1 MLTLDEILE
10 ELTKQTKLSKDEL
23 MKKIEEKQEELSGL
37 VSLEGAA
44 HLVARDLGIDL
55 LKRQERTLQLKD
67 IKPDMK
73 RVNLK
78 AKIISITPVRE
89 FSKKDGTQGKV
100 RNLVI
105 SDGTGQARIP
115 LWDKQVEIADEVN
128 IGDVIELKNVSAR
141 QSNFGNMDIVLYKTS
156 MMKKVDE
163 DLPVQPINARRIEIK
178 DAVEGNFEIKGMIVD
193 IFPTTPI
200 FYSCPQCRS
209 KLEKGNFV
217 CQTHGQVEPEKNLII
232 SGVIDDGTGTIRAV
246 FFRDVARDVADID
259 IKTIEPL
266 EIEEALGLIKE
277 RTIGKEF
284 LFKGR
289 IQKNKIFENLEL
301 VVNEAREI
309 DVLDEANKLVE
320 ELGVNGREG
329 KEEV

>member
-1 MLTLDEILE
+1 
-10 ELTKQTKLSKDEL
+10 
-23 MKKIEEKQEELSGL
+23 
-37 VSLEGAA
+37 
-44 HLVARDLGIDL
+44 
-55 LKRQERTLQLKD
+55 
-67 IKPDMK
+67 
-73 RVNLK
+73 
-78 AKIISITPVRE
+78 
-89 FSKKDGTQGKV
+89 
-100 RNLVI
+100 
-105 SDGTGQARIP
+105 
-115 LWDKQVEIADEVN
+115 
-128 IGDVIELKNVSAR
+128 
-141 QSNFGNMDIVLYKTS
+141 
-156 MMKKVDE
+156 
-163 DLPVQPINARRIEIK
+163 
-178 DAVEGNFEIKGMIVD
+178 MIVD

-320 ELGVNGREG
+320 ELGVNGGEG